1 MDQIQAIVL
10 NFIRSLFPATIWNWN
25 YFTGLWDKYANFGG
39 FIIGA
44 VVVGMVYFAS
54 DSEDGKKRGI
64 FRVFAVV
71 ALINAID
78 GIYILIMNLVNSL
91 VFHNVASQYEAN
103 IHGAF
108 NPLSLILLVLV
119 ISECYR
125 NKPRQAFFFGLSTF
139 SVSILMFGSGYTDDM
154 VLLYLFVR
162 VSVIAIICAI
172 CSKLTYAFVSYLV
185 TGLYFVISEAA
196 QSYIIYFIAFSGE
209 KGFAKDILTILAS
222 YRAEYIILCFIVF
235 VFALFEIVIL
245 TEGKMNV
252 KNLALGKAVSV
263 VLLSATLLVALYV
276 VMFKTDLTGQ
286 LNQTTDSN
294 INYTENEIY
303 APYAEASSYLTAD
316 SGNSYG
322 AEYTIDG
329 SNDTCWQDG
338 QDGDGVGETL
348 TYTFETPVLL
358 DKIYA
363 INGRVQSEDK
373 YYENNRL
380 SDATVYYYLD
390 DTLVAEQTLS
400 FDDECNTDASVFD
413 LDEKVE
419 CNRVVL
425 EVTGIYN
432 GSAYQDLCITDVYFE
447 ELVQE

>member
-10 NFIRSLFPATIWNWN
+10 NFIRSLFPATIWNWD

-44 VVVGMVYFAS
+44 VIVSMVYFAS

-91 VFHNVASQYEAN
+91 AFHNVASQYESN

-108 NPLSLILLVLV
+108 NPLSLMLLVLV

-139 SVSILMFGSGYTDDM
+139 SVSILMFGSGYSDDM

-162 VSVIAIICAI
+162 VIVIAIICAI
-172 CSKLTYAFVSYLV
+172 CSKITYAFVSYLV

-196 QSYIIYFIAFSGE
+196 QSYIIYSISFSGE
-209 KGFAKDILTILAS
+209 KGFGKDMLSILGS
-222 YRAEYIILCFIVF
+222 YRAEYIILCFIVV
-235 VFALFEIVIL
+235 VFALFEIFIL

-252 KNLALGKAVSV
+252 KNLGIGKAASV
-263 VLLSATLLVALYV
+263 VLLSAALLVALYV
-276 VMFKTDLTGQ
+276 VMFKTDITGQ
-286 LNQTTDSN
+286 LNQSSN
-294 INYTENEIY
+294 SNVNYEASEIY
-303 APYAEASSYLTAD
+303 APYAEASSYLTTD

-338 QDGDGVGETL
+338 EEGDGVSETL

-358 DKIYA
+358 DQISV

-380 SDATVYYYLD
+380 SDATIYYYLD
-390 DTLVAEQTLS
+390 DTLVIEQTIS
-400 FDDECNTDASVFD
+400 FEDVCSTDASVFN
-413 LDEKVE
+413 LDENVE